1 MSLQDS
7 KRIKKKK
14 KKHYYYLSK
23 VIKIIKKYNSQCNN
37 LLFLSK
43 PVHK

>member
-7 KRIKKKK
+7 KRIKK

-43 PVHK
+43 PVYK

>member
-1 MSLQDS
+1 MSLKDS
-7 KRIKKKK
+7 KRIKKKN
-14 KKHYYYLSK
+14 YYYLSK

-43 PVHK
+43 PVYK